1 MDNLDGNL
9 SNAITIEGIVDTSS
23 PGTYIVTYTVS
34 DASSNTTSI
43 ARTITIYPDNTPP
56 LITLN
61 GPPTMTIILGGTYTE
76 VGATAMD
83 NLDGNLSNA
92 ITIEGIVDTSSP
104 GTYTVTY
111 TVSDALSNTTAVA
124 RTITIFPDTTPSYT
138 TEWSTAFMT
147 IILGGT

>member
-1 MDNLDGNL
+1 MR
-9 SNAITIEGIVDTSS
+9 AIIIPPTQATSS
-23 PGTYIVTYTVS
+23 STTEDIGSVFADSINQISQTQSSTLACKTCTT
-34 DASSNTTSI
+34 SNTSGTTTS
-43 ARTITIYPDNTPP
+43 TTSTPTDTTPP
-56 LITLN
+56 VIKLN

-111 TVSDALSNTTAVA
+111 TVSDASSNTTAVA
-124 RTITIFPDTTPSYT
+124 RTITIFPDTTPPV
-138 TEWSTAFMT
+138 
-147 IILGGT
+147 IN